1 MERSQFGPLDR
12 PGQVNRRPI
21 QASRRLPA
29 RVSLMQ
35 VDGPDG
41 WRTLALHPNKEDPP
55 VV

>member
-1 MERSQFGPLDR
+1 MERSQLGPLDR
-12 PGQVNRRPI
+12 LGWVNPRPI

-35 VDGPDG
+35 AAAPDG
-41 WRTLALHPNKEDPP
+41 WCTLALHPNKEDPP